1 MKKLAFAA
9 IALAG
14 AAALMLT
21 APDGA
26 YAGGGH
32 GGGAH
37 GFHGFHGRAGVFR
50 RGGRLNI
57 GPLATRRRVI
67 AHNIGPLASRHLAGH
82 HHGHHHHHGD
92 DGTILLGGVPIVTD
106 PLVLTADAA
115 DIAGFPDTVPE
126 QPHVAHPVIRTL
138 AESQKVCS
146 AQYVKVPSSEGAETT
161 VTIIRC

>member
-1 MKKLAFAA
+1 
-9 IALAG
+9 
-14 AAALMLT
+14 MLT

-32 GGGAH
+32 GGGPGGSH
-37 GFHGFHGRAGVFR
+37 GARGFHGRIGIHHH
-50 RGGRLNI
+50 RGARLNI
-57 GPLATRRRVI
+57 GPLATRKRVI
-67 AHNIGPLASRHLAGH
+67 ARNIGPLAGRHLAGR
-82 HHGHHHHHGD
+82 HHGHHHHHGN
-92 DGTILLGGVPIVTD
+92 DGTLFLGGVPIVTD

-138 AESQKVCS
+138 AESQQVCT
-146 AQYVKVPSSEGAETT
+146 AQYVKVPSSQGAETT